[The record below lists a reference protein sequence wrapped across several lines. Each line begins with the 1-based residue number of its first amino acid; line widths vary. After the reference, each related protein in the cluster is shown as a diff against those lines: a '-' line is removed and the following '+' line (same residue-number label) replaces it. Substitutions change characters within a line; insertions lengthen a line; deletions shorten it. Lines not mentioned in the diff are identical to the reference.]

1 MKIWNSYGS
10 EHSMN
15 LVLIGSFVQEKNA
28 ENIEKLIGKLKLAS
42 EHEGYYLSGEPSEN
56 HRFSRE
62 VLEALQEQQI
72 HHLSPLEIDQFN
84 SDYYLERDGNKITID
99 TDEIDISAFIKVF
112 VDAGAKVEVYSKHF
126 YSETSETSETSK
138 KPKKPKKPKKIKDS
152 EEE

>member
-28 ENIEKLIGKLKLAS
+28 ENIERLIGKLKLAS
-42 EHEGYYLSGEPSEN
+42 EHEGYHLSGEPSEN

-99 TDEIDISAFIKVF
+99 TDEIDISAFIKIF

-126 YSETSETSETSK
+126 YPETPETPEK
-138 KPKKPKKPKKIKDS
+138 LEDS

>member
-15 LVLIGSFVQEKNA
+15 LVLIGSFVEEKNA

-56 HRFSRE
+56 HRFSGE

-84 SDYYLERDGNKITID
+84 SDYYLERDGNRITID
-99 TDEIDISAFIKVF
+99 TDEIDISAFIKIF

-126 YSETSETSETSK
+126 YPET
-138 KPKKPKKPKKIKDS
+138 PKNLEDS

>member
-15 LVLIGSFVQEKNA
+15 LVLIGSFVQAKDA
-28 ENIEKLIGKLKLAS
+28 ENVENLVKSLQKLS
-42 EHEGYYLSGEPSEN
+42 EHESYYLSGEPPEN
-56 HRFSRE
+56 HRFSKE
-62 VLEALQEQQI
+62 VLEVLQQQQI

-99 TDEIDISAFIKVF
+99 TEEIDISAFIKIF

-126 YSETSETSETSK
+126 YPENPEQV
-138 KPKKPKKPKKIKDS
+138 